1 MTDEANAIDL
11 MPRLFHRLVWLDE
24 ALQAR
29 LHQAGWP
36 DVSRAQSMVMLN
48 VTSGI
53 RRPSDIARRLGVSRQ
68 AVHVTIGQMIDLGV
82 LRLVEDPRDGRSRR
96 VELTPFGDAMRHA
109 AQDAMQDIAARL
121 VERIGRETL
130 HALLDALRADWGPAE
145 RE

>member
-1 MTDEANAIDL
+1 MTDVPNAIEL
-11 MPRLFHRLVWLDE
+11 MPRLLHRLVWMDE

-53 RRPSDIARRLGVSRQ
+53 RRPSDIARRLGLSRQ
-68 AVHVTIGQMIDLGV
+68 AVHVTIGQMSDLGI

-96 VELTPFGDAMRHA
+96 VELTAFGDQMRHA
-109 AQDAMQDIAARL
+109 AQAAMQDIAAHL
-121 VERIGRETL
+121 VDRIGADALT
-130 HALLDALRADWGPAE
+130 ALLGALRADWGPA
-145 RE
+145 